1 MSITRTSHGPT
12 VVLVHG
18 AFAESSR
25 WDGVVDLLLEDDFPV
40 QTQRPIPG
48 AALAEPSGTPARRT
62 IPSWFPVGTGDRN
75 IPVDA
80 LRSMAE
86 RAGSQ
91 RTVELQSGTHA
102 VAVTEG
108 AAVAGLIGEAAG
120 AAASRSDG
128 RVDFERVGVAA

>member
-91 RTVELQSGTHA
+91 RTVELQERDARRRRHRGRGRRRSHRRG
-102 VAVTEG
+102 G
-108 AAVAGLIGEAAG
+108 G

-128 RVDFERVGVAA
+128 RVDFERLGVAA